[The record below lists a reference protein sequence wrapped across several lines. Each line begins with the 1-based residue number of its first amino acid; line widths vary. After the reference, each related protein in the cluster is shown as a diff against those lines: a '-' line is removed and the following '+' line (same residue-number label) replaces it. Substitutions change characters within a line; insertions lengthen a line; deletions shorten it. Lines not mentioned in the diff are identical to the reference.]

1 MSALTCRHVVEIVT
15 DYLEG
20 TLSWRERRRVERHL
34 AACDGC
40 TAYVDQMRA
49 TLAALG
55 TITEESLSP
64 DARDALL
71 HAFRDWRSGAADPA

>member
-1 MSALTCRHVVEIVT
+1 VSALTCRHVVEIVT

-20 TLSWRERRRVERHL
+20 TLSWRERRRFERHL

-55 TITEESLSP
+55 TITEESLPP

-71 HAFRDWRSGAADPA
+71 HAFRDWR